1 MQVHKRFY
9 FLLALALLLI
19 LAWLY
24 LRDRLLFN
32 LWTGLFLVLL
42 YSYVAATLS
51 LKGISIERR
60 SRIRNQEI
68 GGIFEEHFT
77 VENESRLPKLWL
89 EVIDHCELSSEINS
103 RVIYGLKSHRVH
115 LFSSTL
121 ILNKRGFFTLGP
133 TELISGDPF
142 GVFTTRREFPHED
155 QLMVYPKIF
164 PLRGFP
170 LISADKTGSENLR
183 LQTTHTTPQA
193 AGVREYSPGDPLN
206 RVHWPVT
213 VKYNR
218 LMVKEFDEETQ
229 SSVWVFLDARS
240 EAYIHTQVPVS
251 AAFDRNLAPLRRRTT
266 YELPEDSFEYAV
278 SLSASVASHYISKN
292 RYVGFAANAEPAQ
305 IIPADKGQRQ
315 MTKMLEGLAAVSDNG
330 NLTLPQLLEKQIRN
344 IPKGSSLVLITP
356 VLDKSLEVLLETF
369 KRRGYSSLV
378 FLINNDSFSRE
389 DISTIPIQMRSTPD
403 LVVINRG
410 SDLERLFS

>member
-9 FLLALALLLI
+9 FLLALALFLFI
-19 LAWLY
+19 AWFF

-32 LWTGLFLVLL
+32 LWSGLVLVLL
-42 YSYVAATLS
+42 FSYLAAYNS
-51 LKGISIERR
+51 LKGISVERR

-77 VENESRLPKLWL
+77 VRNTSRLPKLWI
-89 EVIDHCELSSEINS
+89 EVIDHSELSGKINS
-103 RVIYGLKSHRVH
+103 RVIYGLKSQRVQ

-121 ILNKRGFFTLGP
+121 ILNRRGFFMLGP
-133 TELISGDPF
+133 TELVSGDPF

-155 QLMVYPKIF
+155 QVMVFPKIF

-213 VKYNR
+213 VKHNR

-229 SSVWVFLDARS
+229 SSVWVFLDGRS
-240 EAYIHTQVPVS
+240 DVYIHAHVSVP
-251 AAFDRNLAPLRRRTT
+251 AAFDRNLSPLSRRTI
-266 YELPEDSFEYAV
+266 YQLPEDSFEYAV
-278 SLSASVASHYISKN
+278 SLSASVANHYVSKN

-305 IIPADKGQRQ
+305 FIQADKGQRQ

-330 NLTLPQLLEKQIRN
+330 RLTLPQLLEKQIRN

-356 VLDKSLEVLLETF
+356 IINKNLEVLLETF

-378 FLINNDSFSRE
+378 FLINNDSFAE
-389 DISTIPIQMRSTPD
+389 EVTPNLPIQKWSIPD
-403 LVVINRG
+403 VVVINRG
-410 SDLERLFS
+410 SDLEGLFS

>member
-1 MQVHKRFY
+1 M
-9 FLLALALLLI
+9 
-19 LAWLY
+19 
-24 LRDRLLFN
+24 
-32 LWTGLFLVLL
+32 LVLL
-42 YSYVAATLS
+42 YSYAAATQS
-51 LKGISIERR
+51 LKGISIVRR

-77 VENESRLPKLWL
+77 IENTSRLPKLWL
-89 EVIDHCELSSEINS
+89 EVIDHSELSREINS
-103 RVIYGLKSHRVH
+103 RVIYGLESHRVH

-121 ILNKRGFFTLGP
+121 ILNKRGFYMLGP
-133 TELISGDPF
+133 TELISCDPF

-155 QLMVYPKIF
+155 ELMVFPKIF

-193 AGVREYSPGDPLN
+193 AGVREYFPGDPLN

-213 VKYNR
+213 VKHNR

-240 EAYIHTQVPVS
+240 EVHIHTQAPAP
-251 AAFDRNLAPLRRRTT
+251 AAFDRNLSPLRRRTN
-266 YELPEDSFEYAV
+266 YELPDDGFEYAV
-278 SLSASVASHYISKN
+278 SLSASVTNHYVSKN
-292 RYVGFAANAEPAQ
+292 RYVGFATNAERAQ

-330 NLTLPQLLEKQIRN
+330 KLPLPQLLEKQIRN
-344 IPKGSSLVLITP
+344 IPKGSSLILITP
-356 VLDKSLEVLLETF
+356 VLDKNLEVLLESF

-378 FLINNDSFSRE
+378 FLINNDSFSGE
-389 DISTIPIQMRSTPD
+389 DISEIPIQVRTTPD
-403 LVVINRG
+403 VVVVNRG